1 LIASDFRYA
10 SPLYLDVKQRRL
22 VESVEIDPMTGDKQW
37 VDEDD
42 NNVIEEQQVFIGK
55 VGRIPVTA

>member
-1 LIASDFRYA
+1 M
-10 SPLYLDVKQRRL
+10 QRRL
-22 VESVEIDPMTGDKQW
+22 IESDEIDPMTGDKQW

-55 VGRIPVTA
+55 VSTLAALDALQ